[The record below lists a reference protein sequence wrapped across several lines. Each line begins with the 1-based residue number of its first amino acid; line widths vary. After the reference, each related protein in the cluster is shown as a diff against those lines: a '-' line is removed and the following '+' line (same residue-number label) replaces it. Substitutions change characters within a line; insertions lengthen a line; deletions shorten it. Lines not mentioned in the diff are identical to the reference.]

1 MKRKEK
7 EDEKIIQEIDKT
19 RNFVEKPD
27 QFVEEL
33 IYRLFKDLEH
43 KKVEHSYV
51 KLTVQDAATIEKET
65 ENDKFLDLYRI
76 FDEVND
82 GATQQKKDNE
92 VIDLMDDINDEV
104 NLFNNTFEADL

>member
-33 IYRLFKDLEH
+33 IYRLFKDLE
-43 KKVEHSYV
+43 SR
-51 KLTVQDAATIEKET
+51 T
-65 ENDKFLDLYRI
+65 FLC
-76 FDEVND
+76 
-82 GATQQKKDNE
+82 
-92 VIDLMDDINDEV
+92 
-104 NLFNNTFEADL
+104 